1 MARASSEVVSSLS
14 NGALRVRRSIWSCA
28 ADSDSLKYFVEKYK
42 LAPFVIDSPQRRP
55 DCIGMDITHDLSS
68 YDNRAGLPNLSSTC
82 FVAPKAT
89 VALFFFY
96 HVGGY
101 EYMHWNENSTILEP
115 ITHSR
120 PLDSSALEPMIVIFE
135 YEQLNTSIAE
145 GNEIDIMEEVES
157 NLEVGTNTSSLLSI
171 EQVPNTTI
179 YLDFMDTK
187 LDMLELI
194 RISTLVYVG
203 ACILWLISIALL
215 LLSIKFEVLDMVTI
229 NAIILTIAIMYA
241 FVHALF
247 IAVLLY
253 YQRDLSWRT
262 MAIVIG
268 TVVILVC
275 TTILGGVA
283 LALVIGWYKY
293 IVYMNDTEKCFCL
306 HTIVSLIKKRKRT
319 PQRATQEY
327 ALPTATRHNDL
338 PYADEPP
345 VNHFSS
351 F

>member
-1 MARASSEVVSSLS
+1 
-14 NGALRVRRSIWSCA
+14 
-28 ADSDSLKYFVEKYK
+28 
-42 LAPFVIDSPQRRP
+42 
-55 DCIGMDITHDLSS
+55 MDISRDLSGL
-68 YDNRAGLPNLSSTC
+68 DNRAGLTNLSSTC

-89 VALFFFY
+89 GIVSLILQFALLVVSVLVALFFFY

-101 EYMHWNENSTILEP
+101 EYMNWNENSTILEP

-120 PLDSSALEPMIVIFE
+120 PLDSSALGPSGATLSEP
-135 YEQLNTSIAE
+135 LNSTKAE
-145 GNEIDIMEEVES
+145 GKEVAAMEATVS
-157 NLEVGTNTSSLLSI
+157 KLEVGTNTSSLLSI

-179 YLDFMDTK
+179 YLEFVDAR
-187 LDMLELI
+187 LDLLELI

-229 NAIILTIAIMYA
+229 NAIFLTIAVMYA

-268 TVVILVC
+268 SVVILVC

-293 IVYMNDTEKCFCL
+293 IVYMNDNEKCFCL
-306 HTIVSLIKKRKRT
+306 HSIVSLIKRRKRT
-319 PQRATQEY
+319 PQQAAQEY
-327 ALPTATRHNDL
+327 AMPNATRHNDL
-338 PYADEPP
+338 PYGEEPA
-345 VNHFSS
+345 VNNFTA